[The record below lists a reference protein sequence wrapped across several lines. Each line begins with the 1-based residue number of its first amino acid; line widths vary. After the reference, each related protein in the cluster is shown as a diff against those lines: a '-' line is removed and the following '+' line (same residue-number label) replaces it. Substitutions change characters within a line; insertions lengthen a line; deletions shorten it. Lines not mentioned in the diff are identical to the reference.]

1 MIDETAKR
9 LVGKS
14 IKENRLLRLAPNS
27 QTGVIPYMNGHY
39 ANVAVTLS
47 AERELA
53 DLQVALL
60 IDEEHSA
67 LSLAGM
73 DAISSAEMQDYL
85 SIGGTIQRIHLE
97 ALLTRFIAFPDPAIA
112 LVPLGGLPQPTA
124 NLTLLEQTCWRLDI
138 VPQWAHHR
146 YFTVRST
153 DSQP

>member
-1 MIDETAKR
+1 MRRQSDWSESPSRKI
-9 LVGKS
+9 GC
-14 IKENRLLRLAPNS
+14 LRLAPNS

-97 ALLTRFIAFPDPAIA
+97 ALLTRFIAFP
-112 LVPLGGLPQPTA
+112 
-124 NLTLLEQTCWRLDI
+124 
-138 VPQWAHHR
+138 
-146 YFTVRST
+146 
-153 DSQP
+153 